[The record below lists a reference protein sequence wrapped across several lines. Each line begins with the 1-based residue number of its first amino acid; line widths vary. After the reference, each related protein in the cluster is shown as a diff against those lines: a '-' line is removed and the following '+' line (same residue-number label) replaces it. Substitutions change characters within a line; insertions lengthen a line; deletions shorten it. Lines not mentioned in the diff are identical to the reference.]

1 MGNKQSHNFSKSKSA
16 SLSNIPYKWDNISY
30 NSKKRP
36 ASIASNSPKETPK
49 SILRNNNN
57 KLSNTKRTS
66 SLGSLSDTS
75 SGKRKSAPA
84 PKPSKQNAPPQP
96 VQPKRPASVA
106 QQAPTL
112 AAQRQTSTTS
122 LRQYNDAHLQSDI
135 KKLFKAHDKS
145 NAKAMIE
152 DETEAE
158 VMTAESLDRRLETLK
173 RQRNKDVVDAKQPEW
188 ASVTANVTLPRKS
201 RKDRKAPSLPPS
213 TPSAPVI
220 SSSQPTSNGI
230 KPRPTTAYKKKAAPA
245 PPPSRSVSMSLESST
260 ENPLPP
266 DGILDPESALP
277 DKPPE
282 EPTLPTSSNV
292 EIIQDMDPVK
302 PTPQEDS
309 NNNNNSNVDIPAA
322 VTEESIVESTT
333 AHKIESAASSIMA
346 EAEIK
351 PHTDKSP
358 ETVAVTVKPEHADI
372 KQPQCEDHPLS
383 AIAETSSA
391 KQTVTV
397 IEREL
402 RSTTTL
408 SRKQK
413 KAPHAPP
420 ATPISAEVIAK
431 LSSDFE
437 LEAITNKAVDD
448 NKEAEQKEI
457 AIQYDAP
464 VDMAIQCDGTT
475 LKEQK
480 QKENKEKLGSIL
492 KLFIDKNA
500 EEDAKRNPDDKSPDS
515 EEIIGVEEKFE
526 QAIQEQAATESK
538 VVENMPSSDEMQP
551 ALVVEAP
558 ASKTPDAKASPELE
572 IPANGSMMNSHS
584 DNQNNSPTNSN
595 DSGHDE
601 PSVLSSSINTGGSGG
616 HSPVSQPTI
625 SPFLSP
631 TPVPFPSASDLN
643 DNHGANSPKTKKHK
657 NRYSGIH
664 RITKTMRSFMS
675 SIGRSASKTPSPKD
689 EIESKDDD
697 DGAMF
702 SGDNWV
708 LSKGDR
714 PAVVRK
720 EYHPSLNA
728 ETFQPPEN
736 NASQNENSQVN
747 NEVNETISLSSKE
760 EEDDDKPATAEQ
772 TAADL
777 QVDGEVTV
785 PELVHT
791 ETEMASKLEVADTK
805 EEGITD
811 PKDLSTDQ
819 NEIVTPKEPEP
830 PAPET
835 IIIDKAEIT
844 FDPSKVAVETTIAV
858 KSYQT
863 ADQENEDDIKS
874 NSSQT
879 VIAEENL
886 QNQQDVSKE
895 DTLATP
901 PEYQKHLEDS
911 EVSNKVTVSDVC
923 TVTQG
928 GDDNIQVQVTPND
941 SKMIG
946 SISEQQDEKRGAQDG
961 KAEESEAKGW
971 VSVDKGTE
979 DVNAV
984 SDGKSNGA
992 VQVNETMKEEQLP
1005 AEGAVVM
1012 RKHKQPQVG
1021 TAAADRLTE
1030 SSCPSSELQKSPSRT
1045 R

>member
-1 MGNKQSHNFSKSKSA
+1 
-16 SLSNIPYKWDNISY
+16 
-30 NSKKRP
+30 
-36 ASIASNSPKETPK
+36 
-49 SILRNNNN
+49 
-57 KLSNTKRTS
+57 
-66 SLGSLSDTS
+66 
-75 SGKRKSAPA
+75 
-84 PKPSKQNAPPQP
+84 
-96 VQPKRPASVA
+96 
-106 QQAPTL
+106 
-112 AAQRQTSTTS
+112 
-122 LRQYNDAHLQSDI
+122 
-135 KKLFKAHDKS
+135 
-145 NAKAMIE
+145 MIE

-173 RQRNKDVVDAKQPEW
+173 RQRNKDVVDAKQPES

-292 EIIQDMDPVK
+292 EIIQDIDPVK
-302 PTPQEDS
+302 PTPQEDT
-309 NNNNNSNVDIPAA
+309 NNNNNSNVDIPAV
-322 VTEESIVESTT
+322 VTEESIVEPTT
-333 AHKIESAASSIMA
+333 ARKIESAASPIMA
-346 EAEIK
+346 EAETK
-351 PHTDKSP
+351 PHTDISP
-358 ETVAVTVKPEHADI
+358 EAVAVTVKPDPADI

-391 KQTVTV
+391 KQTITV

-402 RSTTTL
+402 LSTTTL

-413 KAPHAPP
+413 KAPLAPP
-420 ATPISAEVIAK
+420 ATPISAEVISK

-437 LEAITNKAVDD
+437 LEVNSNDEASFIAAITNKAVDD
-448 NKEAEQKEI
+448 NKTTEQKEI

-526 QAIQEQAATESK
+526 QAIQEQAATETT
-538 VVENMPSSDEMQP
+538 VVENLQSSNEMQP
-551 ALVVEAP
+551 AIMVTAP
-558 ASKTPDAKASPELE
+558 ASKTPDAKASPELDVS
-572 IPANGSMMNSHS
+572 ANGSMMNSHS

-595 DSGHDE
+595 DSGHDD

-616 HSPVSQPTI
+616 HSPVSQPPI

-643 DNHGANSPKTKKHK
+643 DNHGANSLKTKKHK

-689 EIESKDDD
+689 EIGSKDDD

-714 PAVVRK
+714 PVVVRK

-736 NASQNENSQVN
+736 DASQHENTQIS

-760 EEDDDKPATAEQ
+760 EEDDVKPDTAEQ
-772 TAADL
+772 TAAADL
-777 QVDGEVTV
+777 QVDGEVSA

-791 ETEMASKLEVADTK
+791 KTEVVSKLEVADTK
-805 EEGITD
+805 EED
-811 PKDLSTDQ
+811 QSTDQ
-819 NEIVTPKEPEP
+819 IEIVTALKEPEL

-858 KSYQT
+858 KSHQT
-863 ADQENEDDIKS
+863 ADKENEDDIQS

-879 VIAEENL
+879 VNAEENL
-886 QNQQDVSKE
+886 LNQQDVSK
-895 DTLATP
+895 DYTLATP
-901 PEYQKHLEDS
+901 KYQKHLEEN
-911 EVSNKVTVSDVC
+911 EVSNKVTASDDSA
-923 TVTQG
+923 VTQS

-946 SISEQQDEKRGAQDG
+946 SISVQQDEKRGAQDG
-961 KAEESEAKGW
+961 NAEESEAKGW

-984 SDGKSNGA
+984 SDDKSSGA
-992 VQVNETMKEEQLP
+992 DLVTEMIKEEQLP

-1012 RKHKQPQVG
+1012 RKQKQPQVE
-1021 TAAADRLTE
+1021 TAAADKLME
-1030 SSCPSSELQKSPSRT
+1030 SSRPSSELQKSPSRT